1 MKKTGIIFLLV
12 TTLACAGCATME
24 DLKTSI
30 TTTVTSITSNVDPAL
45 VAKVPDDKRAGFP
58 KAEFAVRLGEEKLK
72 LAQLKSE
79 LAAKERK
86 SVDYDED
93 LVNTDLKEVSLEYDI
108 VKMEAI
114 DASGLGKKEDNIKA
128 LTGLKLK
135 KNELQ
140 SDRIKINANK
150 DATKR
155 QIQDITEKIKAQEEK
170 VKNFTM
176 ETAKPEKKAAPP
188 EKDKAP
194 EPPAAPAAP
203 EPSAAPTAPGEKT
216 K

>member
-1 MKKTGIIFLLV
+1 MKKKGIIFLLV

-58 KAEFAVRLGEEKLK
+58 KAEFAVKLGEEKLK
-72 LAQLKSE
+72 LAQMKSE
-79 LAAKERK
+79 VAAKERK
-86 SVDYDED
+86 LIDYDED
-93 LVNTDLKEVSLEYDI
+93 MVNTDLKDASLDYDI

-114 DASGLGKKEDNIKA
+114 DASGLGKKEDNIKT
-128 LTGLKLK
+128 LTSLKLK
-135 KNELQ
+135 KNDLQ

-155 QIQDITEKIKAQEEK
+155 QIQDLNEKIKAQDEK

-176 ETAKPEKKAAPP
+176 ETAKPAEKAAPSP

-194 EPPAAPAAP
+194 EPPAAPKAPAAP
-203 EPSAAPTAPGEKT
+203 EEKT

>member
-1 MKKTGIIFLLV
+1 MKKKGIIFLLV

-58 KAEFAVRLGEEKLK
+58 KAEFAVKLGEEKLK
-72 LAQLKSE
+72 LAQMKSE
-79 LAAKERK
+79 VAAKERK
-86 SVDYDED
+86 LIDYDED
-93 LVNTDLKEVSLEYDI
+93 MVNTDLKEVSLEYDI

-114 DASGLGKKEDNIKA
+114 DATPGLGKKEDNIKA
-128 LTGLKLK
+128 LTNLKLK
-135 KNELQ
+135 KNDLQ

-155 QIQDITEKIKAQEEK
+155 QMQELNERIKAQEEK

-176 ETAKPEKKAAPP
+176 ETAKPAEKAAPSP

-194 EPPAAPAAP
+194 EPTAAPKAPAAP
-203 EPSAAPTAPGEKT
+203 EEKT